1 MISWQ
6 KLVFYQNNKKTKSHI
21 ECINDMMA
29 FKKGISAMDSL
40 VLEIVVP

>member
-1 MISWQ
+1 VAKTGVLSKQ
-6 KLVFYQNNKKTKSHI
+6 QKKTKSHI

-40 VLEIVVP
+40 VFEIVVP